1 MHMTIF
7 HIENGGTEKW
17 LEVNLDGSATYYEKN
32 RGVPVGREN
41 ALRKRNMTAEEAK
54 SDWPPYASSIDEAL
68 LMIAA
73 RKGTWIAARQQLAL
87 QILSANNSRFGG
99 QDLAT

>member
-32 RGVPVGREN
+32 RCVPVGREN
-41 ALRKRNMTAEEAK
+41 ELRKRNMAAEEAK
-54 SDWPPYASSIDEAL
+54 
-68 LMIAA
+68 
-73 RKGTWIAARQQLAL
+73 
-87 QILSANNSRFGG
+87 
-99 QDLAT
+99 